1 MKMYTT
7 CAVCMLAAPL
17 PRVFAHGRGHV
28 ASRRHALVCHATRYL
43 LVPNGDGGTDHI
55 SATFDNPDPAVIEL
69 SPGVFELG
77 REGEVEIKVN
87 VPTISARHALLKL
100 DEDNV
105 LTVMDLG
112 STNGTLLNGKEI
124 EPNQEV
130 AVRVGEEIVF
140 GDSHLGSFIFATE
153 ESE

>member
-1 MKMYTT
+1 MYTN
-7 CAVCMLAAPL
+7 CAVCMRAAPL
-17 PRVFAHGRGHV
+17 PRVFAHGKGHV

-77 REGEVEIKVN
+77 REGEVEIQVN

>member
-1 MKMYTT
+1 M
-7 CAVCMLAAPL
+7 
-17 PRVFAHGRGHV
+17 
-28 ASRRHALVCHATRYL
+28 ASRRHAFLCQATRYL

-55 SATFDNPDPAVIEL
+55 NASIDSPDPAVIEL
-69 SPGVFELG
+69 SQGVFELG
-77 REGEVEIKVN
+77 RVEDVETQVN

-100 DEDNV
+100 DEENV
-105 LTVMDLG
+105 LTVTDLG

-124 EPNQEV
+124 EPNQEI